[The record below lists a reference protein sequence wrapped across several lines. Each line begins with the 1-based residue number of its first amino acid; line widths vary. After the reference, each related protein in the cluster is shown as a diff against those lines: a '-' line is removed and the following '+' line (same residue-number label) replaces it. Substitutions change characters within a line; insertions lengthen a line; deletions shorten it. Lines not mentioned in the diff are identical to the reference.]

1 MTDNEI
7 IKALECCFGG
17 EGLCP
22 RQQCPFYE
30 KCKNDESLAMYALD
44 LINRQKAEIKE
55 KDEML
60 SAQADIIRTLE
71 RVLEDKKA
79 EIERLQ
85 KRLELAE
92 QCITEVEDAAYRGGS
107 NDYID
112 SAIDRYNNLVKEMTE
127 EGK

>member
-1 MTDNEI
+1 MEKITDKEI
-7 IKALECCFGG
+7 IKALGCCSKMNNCRECVFW
-17 EGLCP
+17 EMHSA
-22 RQQCPFYE
+22 QCVSE
-30 KCKNDESLAMYALD
+30 LLSNTLD
-44 LINRQKAEIKE
+44 LIKRQ
-55 KDEML
+55 
-60 SAQADIIRTLE
+60 
-71 RVLEDKKA
+71 KA

-127 EGK
+127 KRGNENKSLHTHSR

>member
-44 LINRQKAEIKE
+44 LIKRQ
-55 KDEML
+55 
-60 SAQADIIRTLE
+60 
-71 RVLEDKKA
+71 KA

-85 KRLELAE
+85 RKYELSETEREANVKGFTESLATAKAEAIKEFAKRANGKFSCYVE
-92 QCITEVEDAAYRGGS
+92 QCGEFVPYGMADI
-107 NDYID
+107 ID
-112 SAIDRYNNLVKEMTE
+112 NLVKEMTE
-127 EGK
+127 DEGK